1 MFCLLKMQNT
11 GSKPG
16 NKNRALIKLEGKK
29 CTKKQETTKCN
40 KQKEIPG
47 KHKQDEGKHERTLN
61 TELKLIKHR

>member
-1 MFCLLKMQNT
+1 MY
-11 GSKPG
+11 
-16 NKNRALIKLEGKK
+16 
-29 CTKKQETTKCN
+29 KKQETTKSN